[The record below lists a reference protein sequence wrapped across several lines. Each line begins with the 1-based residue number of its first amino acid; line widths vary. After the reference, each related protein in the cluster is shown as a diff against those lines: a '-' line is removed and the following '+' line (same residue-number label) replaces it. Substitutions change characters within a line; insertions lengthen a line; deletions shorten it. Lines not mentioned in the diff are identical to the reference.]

1 MYFLCSFNYYI
12 RYCAVIT
19 IHLLAYAKISQNDK
33 KTIIWSFM
41 EELWENYLNALENN
55 LPPKFEFMNFF
66 NFAVLRDGFTE
77 NDKINVL
84 KQYAKEKGYIK
95 INGPEVSIT
104 KKGLKEFQKD
114 THEWDSQSNVIDAEI
129 SGSS

>member
-1 MYFLCSFNYYI
+1 
-12 RYCAVIT
+12 
-19 IHLLAYAKISQNDK
+19 
-33 KTIIWSFM
+33 M

-55 LPPKFEFMNFF
+55 FPTKFKFMDFF

-95 INGPEVSIT
+95 INGREVYIT

-114 THEWDSQSNVIDAEI
+114 THEWDSQSNVTDTQL
-129 SGSS
+129 GDSS